1 MQAGQTIAGLQHAAG
16 AARAG
21 GTIGAASAYGNLL
34 NLPAQVVGMEY
45 GLRRAGQ
52 PGFLF

>member
-1 MQAGQTIAGLQHAAG
+1 LQGAAG

-21 GTIGAASAYGNLL
+21 GTLGSAAAYGQVL
-34 NLPAQVVGMEY
+34 NMPAQFVGMEY